1 ARRGVRPARGR
12 GLRLVRR
19 RALALGAG
27 RLCGTAAA
35 AGRPR
40 RRSHAAD
47 EPARPGVRLE
57 RKRASPASVSLTGRK
72 GGMFPSVQ
80 GTPVARPWPMSR
92 SRLRDQLRQG
102 TLTSQQR
109 PTFEGA
115 EYEPGTCHSLI
126 RAEAWSGAGGYASAE
141 AEDELGVVGHLL
153 RSPRWVE
160 RQLQLDV
167 LDPLDLPRGAVDVL
181 RDERAGRAA
190 HGRQ

>member
-1 ARRGVRPARGR
+1 
-12 GLRLVRR
+12 
-19 RALALGAG
+19 
-27 RLCGTAAA
+27 
-35 AGRPR
+35 
-40 RRSHAAD
+40 
-47 EPARPGVRLE
+47 
-57 RKRASPASVSLTGRK
+57 
-72 GGMFPSVQ
+72 
-80 GTPVARPWPMSR
+80 
-92 SRLRDQLRQG
+92 
-102 TLTSQQR
+102 
-109 PTFEGA
+109 A

-190 HGRQ
+190 HGRQAVDDLGRRVLHLDLVEQPQVDDVHPELGILDLPEHLEHFLARRHPASVEARSVRARTMARCSAASARTA